1 MPKKPTK
8 KVEAVTVKS
17 VARKRGRFDGPPSD
31 AARARV
37 AKHLAGE
44 APLVLDPVE
53 AAGSRAVSPQA
64 GNFYRRKEAAAGA
77 AKPPAAPKVAVRPK
91 RR

>member
-1 MPKKPTK
+1 MPAKPTK
-8 KVEAVTVKS
+8 NEGAVKAKS
-17 VARKRGRFDGPPSD
+17 AGARRSRFDGPPSD

-53 AAGSRAVSPQA
+53 AAGSVAVSPQA
-64 GNFYRRKEAAAGA
+64 GNFHRKKAAVAD
-77 AKPPAAPKVAVRPK
+77 KPAPVAVPRK
-91 RR
+91 GRK